1 MMLCQKE
8 IIGDN
13 RGNDNWIRRMMVT
26 AQYLE
31 FMACLGS
38 TVWDAA
44 QPTQEDKEHS
54 YLDTQMAKVKV

>member
-1 MMLCQKE
+1 
-8 IIGDN
+8 
-13 RGNDNWIRRMMVT
+13 MMVT